1 MLNMNND
8 TRVAILAISVIIPL
22 SAFALWSSEN
32 NNVTGFVEKRQLKVL
47 ASFYPLYEFTK
58 TIGGERIDVS
68 TIIPPGIEPHD
79 WEPTIQDL
87 QKMQNADMIVINGIG
102 LEPWITKLIS
112 VNPDILIVYTSDNIP
127 LLEKGKNVF
136 YSEIQNDPHIWL
148 DPVLAKKQIQNI
160 VNGLAK
166 IDPQNINY
174 YQENAN
180 AYKAKLD
187 SLDNKIKND
196 LSVCSKKDFLA
207 FHDAFSYFANE
218 YGLHQNTIIG
228 VNPSE
233 EPTASTLEQIVQN
246 AHNLDL
252 HVIFTEEAVNPRV
265 SQVIA
270 DEIGAKVLILS
281 PIEIYEKNSDY
292 IKRMEQNLSNLK
304 EELCS

>member
-1 MLNMNND
+1 MNGD
-8 TRVAILAISVIIPL
+8 TRAAILAISIIIPL

-32 NNVTGFVEKRQLKVL
+32 NNVTGFVEKRQLRVL

-58 TIGGERIDVS
+58 IIGGERIDVS
-68 TIIPPGIEPHD
+68 IIIPPGIEPHD

-87 QKMQNADMIVINGIG
+87 QKMQNADMIVINGAG
-102 LEPWITKLIS
+102 LEPWIAKLVS
-112 VNPDILIVYTSDNIP
+112 VNPDILIVDTSNGIP
-127 LLEKGKNVF
+127 LLEKGKHVF
-136 YSEIQNDPHIWL
+136 DNKIQNDPHIWL

-166 IDPQNINY
+166 IDPQNTDY
-174 YQENAN
+174 YKENDN
-180 AYKAKLD
+180 AYNTKLNL
-187 SLDNKIKND
+187 LDNKIRNE
-196 LSVCSKKDFLA
+196 LSVCGKKDFLA

-218 YGLHQNTIIG
+218 YGLNQNTIIG

-233 EPTASTLEQIVQN
+233 EPTAATLQQIVQK
-246 AHNLDL
+246 AQNLDL

-265 SQVIA
+265 SKVIA

-292 IKRMEQNLSNLK
+292 IKRMEQNLLNLK

>member
-1 MLNMNND
+1 MNND
-8 TRVAILAISVIIPL
+8 IRAAILAISIVIPL
-22 SAFALWSSEN
+22 SVFVLWFSEN
-32 NNVTGFVEKRQLKVL
+32 NNVTGFTEKRQLKVL

-58 TIGGERIDVS
+58 IIAGERIDVS
-68 TIIPPGIEPHD
+68 IIVPSGIEPHD

-87 QKMQNADMIVINGIG
+87 QKIKNADMIVINGAG
-102 LEPWITKLIS
+102 LEQWITKLVS
-112 VNPDILIVYTSDNIP
+112 VNPDILIVDTSAGIS
-127 LLEKGKNVF
+127 LLEKNNHVF
-136 YSEIQNDPHIWL
+136 NNKIQNDPHIWL

-160 VNGLAK
+160 VDDLIR
-166 IDPQNINY
+166 IDPQNADY

-180 AYKAKLD
+180 AYNSKLIL
-187 SLDNKIKND
+187 LDNKIRNE
-196 LSVCSKKDFLA
+196 LSICVKKDFLA

-218 YGLHQNTIIG
+218 YDLNQNTIIG

-233 EPTASTLEQIVQN
+233 EPTAVTLQQIIQK
-246 AHNLDL
+246 AQDLDL

-265 SQVIA
+265 SEVIA
-270 DEIGAKVLILS
+270 DEIGAKVLTLS

>member
-1 MLNMNND
+1 MNGD
-8 TRVAILAISVIIPL
+8 TRVAILAISIIIPL

-32 NNVTGFVEKRQLKVL
+32 NNVTGFVEKRQLRVL

-58 TIGGERIDVS
+58 IIGGERIDVS
-68 TIIPPGIEPHD
+68 IIIPPGIEPHD

-87 QKMQNADMIVINGIG
+87 QKMQNADMIVINGAG
-102 LEPWITKLIS
+102 LEPWIAKLVS
-112 VNPDILIVYTSDNIP
+112 VNPDILIVDTSNGIP
-127 LLEKGKNVF
+127 LLEKGKHVF
-136 YSEIQNDPHIWL
+136 DNKIQNDPHIWL

-166 IDPQNINY
+166 IDPQNTDY
-174 YQENAN
+174 YKENDN
-180 AYKAKLD
+180 AYNTKLNL
-187 SLDNKIKND
+187 LDNKIRNE
-196 LSVCSKKDFLA
+196 LSVCGKKDFLA

-218 YGLHQNTIIG
+218 YGLNQNTIIG

-233 EPTASTLEQIVQN
+233 EPTAATLQQIVQK
-246 AHNLDL
+246 AQNLDL

-265 SQVIA
+265 SEVIA

-292 IKRMEQNLSNLK
+292 IKRMEQNLSSLK